1 MLLLASSMINL
12 RKKICIDMAEYG
24 KTSSLW
30 DLPEDSKVVDHT
42 IQGQLI
48 QAKFELSAIQNMANT
63 FTEEEIKKELIGKL
77 LYEMW
82 NKDCIE
88 FTRQYDIESEQTI
101 FRARIYA
108 VYDDDVRILRENKVI

>member
-1 MLLLASSMINL
+1 
-12 RKKICIDMAEYG
+12 MAEYG